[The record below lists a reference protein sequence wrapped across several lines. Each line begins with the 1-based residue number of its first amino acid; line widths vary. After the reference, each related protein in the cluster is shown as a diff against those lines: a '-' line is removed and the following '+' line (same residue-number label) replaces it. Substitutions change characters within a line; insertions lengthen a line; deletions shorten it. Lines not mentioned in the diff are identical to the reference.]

1 MGRPLGHARIATEAT
16 SQVARMT
23 ESPLIRPENRPIK
36 ARQALSVL
44 LIDNQPE
51 SRALLKAALRSIPT
65 VVEIREAST
74 AAHVPDLLA
83 QNAVS
88 IVLIEQNLDE
98 TDVFELVKRI
108 RHDPAT
114 AGIRFVLMSGHLDTE
129 SRRLGIEAG
138 ILGYLSK
145 PFDINSLERALKDSM
160 GKVSTNLKETLN
172 KVRRIEFFSDFTDI
186 ELVRLLKI
194 CHTRKYQDGDMIFNE
209 GEKGDRLYVL
219 IMGQVEI
226 IKHREQGFETL
237 ATLNPGDCF
246 GEMALVDQEPRSA
259 DARAKGDAM
268 IIEVN
273 DQIIND
279 INDILALKLFR
290 KIAILVTKKLRTY
303 TSQHVDNN

>member
-1 MGRPLGHARIATEAT
+1 
-16 SQVARMT
+16 MT
-23 ESPLIRPENRPIK
+23 ESPLIRPENRPVK
-36 ARQALSVL
+36 PKQALSVL

-51 SRALLKAALRSIPT
+51 SRALLKAALRSIPS

-74 AAHVPDLLA
+74 TKHVPQLLA
-83 QNAVS
+83 QHAAS
-88 IVLIEQNLDE
+88 IVLVEQNIEDE
-98 TDVFELVKRI
+98 DVFELVKGI
-108 RHDPAT
+108 RRDPAT
-114 AGIRFVLMSGHLDTE
+114 ANTRFVLMSNHLDTE
-129 SRRLGIEAG
+129 SRRRGIEAG

-145 PFDINSLERALKDSM
+145 PFDINSLERSLKDSM

-172 KVRRIEFFSDFTDI
+172 KVRRIEFFSDFTDMD
-186 ELVRLLKI
+186 LVRLLKI
-194 CHTRKYQDGDMIFNE
+194 CHTRKYQDGETIFNE
-209 GEKGDRLYVL
+209 GERGDRLYVL

-226 IKHREQGFETL
+226 IKHRDTGTETL
-237 ATLNPGDCF
+237 ATMNAGDCF

-259 DARAKGDAM
+259 DARAKGDTM

-303 TSQHVDNN
+303 TSQHQD

>member
-1 MGRPLGHARIATEAT
+1 
-16 SQVARMT
+16 MT
-23 ESPLIRPENRPIK
+23 ESPLIRPENRPVK
-36 ARQALSVL
+36 PRQALSVL

-51 SRALLKAALRSIPT
+51 SRALLKAALRSIP
-65 VVEIREAST
+65 VVDDIRESST
-74 AAHVPDLLA
+74 AGHVPQLLA
-83 QNAVS
+83 QHPATV
-88 IVLIEQNLDE
+88 VMVEQNLDKE
-98 TDVFELVKRI
+98 NVFDLVKQL
-108 RHDPAT
+108 RHDPSTAAT
-114 AGIRFVLMSGHLDTE
+114 RFVLMSNHLDTE
-129 SRRLGIEAG
+129 SRRKGIEAG

-172 KVRRIEFFSDFTDI
+172 KMRRIEFFSDFTDI

-194 CHTRKYQDGDMIFNE
+194 CHTRKYAEGETIFNE

-226 IKHREQGFETL
+226 LKHRDTGPEVL
-237 ATLNPGDCF
+237 ATMNAGDCF

-259 DARAKGDAM
+259 DARAKGDTM

-290 KIAILVTKKLRTY
+290 KIAILVTKKLRAY
-303 TSQHVDNN
+303 TSAHQD